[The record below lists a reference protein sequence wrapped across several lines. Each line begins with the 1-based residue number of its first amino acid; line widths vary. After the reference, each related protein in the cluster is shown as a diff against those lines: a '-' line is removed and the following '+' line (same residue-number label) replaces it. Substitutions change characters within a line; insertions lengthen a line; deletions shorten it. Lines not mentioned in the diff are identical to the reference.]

1 VKTEPQRIGD
11 AERDAAIAALSR
23 HYGDGRL
30 TSQEHEERVE
40 LAMNARTDA
49 DLGTLFADLP
59 RFDDAAAR
67 RHPGVQFRSYRLL
80 RLMPI
85 AIIAI
90 VVTSIVLHALPFIL
104 LVPLAFL
111 VTRFAFGRG
120 GQRGCGF
127 GRRFDTAGRQP

>member
-49 DLGTLFADLP
+49 DLGALFADLP

-67 RHPGVQFRSYRLL
+67 RRPGVQFRLL
-80 RLMPI
+80 RLVPI
-85 AIIAI
+85 AVIAI

-120 GQRGCGF
+120 WSRGCGI
-127 GRRFDTAGRQP
+127 GRRFDAAGR

>member
-1 VKTEPQRIGD
+1 MKTEPLRIGD

-30 TSQEHEERVE
+30 TSQEHEERIE

-67 RHPGVQFRSYRLL
+67 RRPGVQLRSYRLL

-85 AIIAI
+85 AVIAI
-90 VVTSIVLHALPFIL
+90 VGTAILLHALPFIL

-111 VTRFAFGRG
+111 VMRFAFGRG
-120 GQRGCGF
+120 WRRGCGF
-127 GRRFDTAGRQP
+127 FFHTGAL